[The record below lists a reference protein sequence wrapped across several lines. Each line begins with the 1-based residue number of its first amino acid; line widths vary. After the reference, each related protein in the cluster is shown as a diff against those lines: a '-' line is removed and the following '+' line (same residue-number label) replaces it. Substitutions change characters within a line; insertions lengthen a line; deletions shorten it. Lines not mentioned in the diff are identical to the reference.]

1 MKKANLLVF
10 VFSLIFIANTDG
22 QDIITKK
29 NGDDIQAKVI
39 EITLTELKY
48 KNFNNLEGPLISILK
63 SDVIFVKYENGT
75 KDIFADEKP
84 LSNSGIST
92 NLARSSE
99 DIDEDKSALAGKEDA
114 KKYYKGYSGAGGGT
128 LITGIWAGPIV
139 ALIPAIAT
147 SSTPPREGN
156 LQYPKPSLMKN
167 PSYVHA
173 YQQEAFKIKKRMV
186 WDNYVISLIVNATVL
201 AVLITGSLVK

>member
-1 MKKANLLVF
+1 MKNALLIVFTFTFLF
-10 VFSLIFIANTDG
+10 VFNSEG

-29 NGDDIQAKVI
+29 NGEDIQAKVI
-39 EITLTELKY
+39 EITISELKY
-48 KNFNNLEGPLISILK
+48 KNFNNLNGPLISILK

-75 KDIFADEKP
+75 KDIFADDKP
-84 LSNSGIST
+84 LPISGSASNLET
-92 NLARSSE
+92 NTE
-99 DIDEDKSALAGKEDA
+99 NIDEDKLALAGKEDA
-114 KKYYKGYSGAGGGT
+114 KKYYKSYSGAGAGT
-128 LITGIWAGPIV
+128 LITGIWSGPIV

-167 PSYVHA
+167 PSYAHA
-173 YQQEAFKIKKRMV
+173 YQQEAFRIKKRMV

-201 AVLITGSLVK
+201 AVWITGSLVK